1 MRTVLKWIG
10 RGALALVAIVVLAAG
25 VVYAISEQKMSR
37 TYEVDAPTIDI
48 PTDSTSI
55 AEGERLARIYGCY
68 NGCHGQAAEG
78 GLFFDEPMM
87 GTVKAP
93 DLTRAART
101 LSAEELVGV
110 IRYGVRPDGSSVF
123 VMPSVEFYHLTDED
137 IGAIIAFLRS
147 LPESD
152 GPATSVKFGPLGRAL
167 FAVGEFEPA
176 APKID
181 PAAPRLD
188 PGDGSEAMALGE
200 YLAATACAECHGTD
214 LAGQE
219 HPAGNTPNLAIA
231 AAYSPE
237 QFRTLLRTGEPRD
250 GRELRLMGD
259 MSLKRFQHLTDTEID
274 ALHTYL
280 SEGLAGTSPS
290 GEGSVPAAD

>member
-1 MRTVLKWIG
+1 MGAVLKWVV
-10 RGALALVAIVVLAAG
+10 RGALALVIILVLAAG
-25 VVYAISEQKMSR
+25 AVYAVSEQKMSR
-37 TYEVDAPTIDI
+37 TYEVEISAVEVPE
-48 PTDSTSI
+48 DSASI
-55 AEGERLARIYGCY
+55 AEGERLARLYGCY
-68 NGCHGQAAEG
+68 NGCHGEAAEG

-93 DLTRAART
+93 DLTRAARN

-137 IGAIIAFLRS
+137 IGHIVAFLRS

-152 GPATSVKFGPLGRAL
+152 GPATSVRFGPIGRAL
-167 FAVGEFEPA
+167 FAIGEFEPA
-176 APKID
+176 AQKID

-188 PGDGSEAMALGE
+188 PGDGSDAMALGE
-200 YLAATACAECHGTD
+200 YLAVTACAECHGSD

-219 HPAGNTPNLAIA
+219 HPGGTTPNLAIA

-237 QFRTLLRTGEPRD
+237 EFRTLLHTGEPRD
-250 GRELRLMGD
+250 GRDLRLMDD
-259 MSLKRFQHLTDTEID
+259 MSLKRFQHLTDAEVD
-274 ALHTYL
+274 ALHVYL
-280 SEGLAGTSPS
+280 SEGLAGR
-290 GEGSVPAAD
+290 

>member
-1 MRTVLKWIG
+1 
-10 RGALALVAIVVLAAG
+10 
-25 VVYAISEQKMSR
+25 
-37 TYEVDAPTIDI
+37 
-48 PTDSTSI
+48 
-55 AEGERLARIYGCY
+55 
-68 NGCHGQAAEG
+68 
-78 GLFFDEPMM
+78 MM
-87 GTVKAP
+87 GTVTTP

-137 IGAIIAFLRS
+137 IGAIVAFLRS

-167 FAVGEFEPA
+167 FAIGEFAPA

-181 PAAPRLD
+181 PTAPRLD
-188 PGDGSEAMALGE
+188 PGDGADPMALGE
-200 YLAATACAECHGTD
+200 YLAQTACAECHGTD

-219 HPAGNTPNLAIA
+219 HPAGNTPNLANA
-231 AAYSPE
+231 AAYTPE
-237 QFRTLLRTGEPRD
+237 EFRTLLRTGEPRD

-259 MSLKRFQHLTDTEID
+259 MSIKRFQHFDDREID
-274 ALHTYL
+274 ALHIYL
-280 SEGLAGTSPS
+280 STGLAG
-290 GEGSVPAAD
+290 EGTASSAR

>member
-1 MRTVLKWIG
+1 MRTVVKWVG
-10 RGALALVAIVVLAAG
+10 RGALALVIILVLAAG
-25 VVYAISEQKMSR
+25 AVYAVSERKMSR
-37 TYEVDAPTIDI
+37 TYEVDATTIEI
-48 PTDSTSI
+48 PEDSASI

-68 NGCHGQAAEG
+68 NGCHGKTAEG
-78 GLFFDEPMM
+78 GLFFDEPMLA
-87 GTVKAP
+87 TVKAP

-137 IGAIIAFLRS
+137 IGAIVAFLRS

-152 GPATSVKFGPLGRAL
+152 GPATSVEFGPLGRAL
-167 FAVGEFEPA
+167 FAIGEFEPA

-181 PAAPRLD
+181 PTAPRLNPGHGDD
-188 PGDGSEAMALGE
+188 PMALGE
-200 YLAATACAECHGTD
+200 YLAQTACAECHGTD

-237 QFRTLLRTGEPRD
+237 EFRTLLRTGGPRD

-259 MSLKRFQHLTDTEID
+259 MSIKRFQHLTDAEID
-274 ALHTYL
+274 ALHIYL
-280 SEGLAGTSPS
+280 STGLAGKDVVSSAP
-290 GEGSVPAAD
+290 

>member
-1 MRTVLKWIG
+1 MHTVLKWVG
-10 RGALALVAIVVLAAG
+10 RGALALIIILVLAAG
-25 VVYAISEQKMSR
+25 AVYAISEQKMSR
-37 TYEVDAPTIDI
+37 SYDVDVEAIEI
-48 PTDSTSI
+48 STDSASV

-68 NGCHGQAAEG
+68 NGCHGEAAEG

-123 VMPSVEFYHLTDED
+123 VMPSVEFYNLADTD
-137 IGAIIAFLRS
+137 IASIVAFLRS

-167 FAVGEFEPA
+167 FAIGEFGPA

-181 PAAPRLD
+181 PSAPRLD
-188 PGDGSEAMALGE
+188 PGDGTDPVALGE

-231 AAYSPE
+231 AAYTPE
-237 QFRTLLRTGEPRD
+237 EFRILLRTGTPRD
-250 GRELRLMGD
+250 GRELRLMDD
-259 MSLKRFQHLTDTEID
+259 MSMKRFQHLRDEEID

-280 SEGLAGTSPS
+280 SEGLT
-290 GEGSVPAAD
+290 GEDAVSSAR

>member
-1 MRTVLKWIG
+1 MRTVMKWIG
-10 RGALALVAIVVLAAG
+10 RGVLAVVAILVLAAG
-25 VVYAISEQKMSR
+25 AVYAVSEQKMSR
-37 TYEVDAPTIDI
+37 SYEVDARAVEI
-48 PTDSTSI
+48 PDDSASI

-68 NGCHGQAAEG
+68 NGCHGEAAEG

-137 IGAIIAFLRS
+137 IGAIVAFLRS

-167 FAVGEFEPA
+167 FAIGEFEPA

-181 PAAPRLD
+181 PSAPRLE
-188 PGDGSEAMALGE
+188 PGDGSDPMALGE
-200 YLAATACAECHGTD
+200 YLAVTACAECHGTD

-219 HPAGNTPNLAIA
+219 HPTGNTPNLAIA

-237 QFRTLLRTGEPRD
+237 EFRTLMRTGEPRD
-250 GRELRLMGD
+250 GRELRLMDD
-259 MSLKRFQHLTDTEID
+259 MSLKRFKNLTDGEI
-274 ALHTYL
+274 AAVHTYL
-280 SEGLAGTSPS
+280 SKGLAGDQASEAS
-290 GEGSVPAAD
+290 PAATD